1 MDSTHKGC
9 AFVVYNDENA
19 ANKAIDELHEKYM
32 FPEATNLLQVRY
44 ADGVPERSNKIF
56 VGMLPKLYTETEL
69 FEMFSPF
76 GVLKEVHVIRGNDG
90 SSKGCGFVKYIE
102 YESAVA
108 AIYSLH
114 GSLPHGSSKPI
125 VVKFADKKTQPGS
138 SDNATGQTVNN
149 KFQHTG
155 AEYIYLPEAQIT
167 PQVVYTYLPSQ
178 GLNSLKGPSYNSRP
192 SQNDSTL
199 PDLNSIIDH
208 QLPNQMG
215 HPLPVFYPIQMMHTQ
230 VLIPPHHSPQRIYGH
245 YGNPSIPV
253 TMTNHKLSEEKP
265 IEGPIGANLFIYH
278 LPRDI
283 TDADLATLFTS
294 FGNVISA
301 KVFVDKITSD
311 SRGFGFV
318 SFDSVQSAEA
328 AIISMNGFQIG
339 TKRLKVQH
347 KR

>member
-125 VVKFADKKTQPGS
+125 VVKFADKKHNLVHQIMQQGKPSTTSFSIQEL
-138 SDNATGQTVNN
+138 NIFT
-149 KFQHTG
+149 FQ
-155 AEYIYLPEAQIT
+155 
-167 PQVVYTYLPSQ
+167 
-178 GLNSLKGPSYNSRP
+178 K
-192 SQNDSTL
+192 
-199 PDLNSIIDH
+199 
-208 QLPNQMG
+208 
-215 HPLPVFYPIQMMHTQ
+215 
-230 VLIPPHHSPQRIYGH
+230 
-245 YGNPSIPV
+245 
-253 TMTNHKLSEEKP
+253 HKLP
-265 IEGPIGANLFIYH
+265 
-278 LPRDI
+278 
-283 TDADLATLFTS
+283 
-294 FGNVISA
+294 
-301 KVFVDKITSD
+301 
-311 SRGFGFV
+311 
-318 SFDSVQSAEA
+318 
-328 AIISMNGFQIG
+328 
-339 TKRLKVQH
+339 LKLYIHICRH
-347 KR
+347 KD

>member
-1 MDSTHKGC
+1 
-9 AFVVYNDENA
+9 
-19 ANKAIDELHEKYM
+19 M

-44 ADGVPERSNKIF
+44 ADGLPERSNKIF
-56 VGMLPKLYTETEL
+56 VGMLPKLYTEQDL

-90 SSKGCGFVKYIE
+90 SSKGCGFVKYME
-102 YESAVA
+102 YESALA

-114 GSLPHGSSKPI
+114 GSLPHGSLKPM
-125 VVKFADKKTQPGS
+125 VVKFADKKLQSGSPESASVQP
-138 SDNATGQTVNN
+138 VN
-149 KFQHTG
+149 KYQHSG
-155 AEYIYLPEAQIT
+155 AEFIYLPEAQVA

-178 GLNSLKGPSYNSRP
+178 GMNSLKGSSYTGRP
-192 SQNDSTL
+192 LQNDPMSS
-199 PDLNSIIDH
+199 DRNSVIDR

-215 HPLPVFYPIQMMHTQ
+215 HALPVFYPIQMMTTPMM
-230 VLIPPHHSPQRIYGH
+230 IPSHHSPQRMYGR
-245 YGNPSIPV
+245 YGNPPSVPISMHSNRSSEDKPV
-253 TMTNHKLSEEKP
+253 
-265 IEGPIGANLFIYH
+265 EGPPGANLFIYH

-294 FGNVISA
+294 FGNVVSA

-318 SFDSVQSAEA
+318 SFDSIQSAEA